1 MTRTERATSPRAIL
15 KDRSESKSGMDK
27 HTPKGGAGTH
37 NWGSLMNER
46 DLEDAAFYDQDEEAE
61 GARHR
66 PYFSRGLDFSRAAS
80 TPAQPTRPTAEMR
93 RTSSAS
99 VTEEDR
105 EKALQFRKNAFK
117 SPGKCGPHTKSSN
130 VPNCSPQ
137 TSTSQ
142 PLRVPPRL
150 SLPPRP
156 LRPSS

>member
-37 NWGSLMNER
+37 NWGSLINER

-117 SPGKCGPHTKSSN
+117 SPDVDLAAIARTSSA
-130 VPNCSPQ
+130 V
-137 TSTSQ
+137 STS
-142 PLRVPPRL
+142 PP
-150 SLPPRP
+150 STTVVV
-156 LRPSS
+156 SDADTTK